1 MRDARMRRQFGHG
14 LTVTGQRFTF
24 QSPQTFKQILS
35 LCISGGRGYVKPHQL
50 PRRHAPTS
58 QLQGQP
64 GEVRRKDLRT
74 AIGRQLL
81 VLILGPQAITH
92 AGFQSP
98 GPARTLCG
106 AGFGDALGVEAG
118 HAAAGVKTRH
128 PCQPGI
134 DHHAHAI
141 DGQAGFG
148 DVGGQH
154 HFALARRCRID
165 GCPLRGEVQFTVQ
178 WAQ

>member
-14 LTVTGQRFTF
+14 LTVTGQRFAIQRSEAF
-24 QSPQTFKQILS
+24 QQILS
-35 LCISGGRGYVKPHQL
+35 LCIGSRRWHVEPHQL
-50 PRRHAPTS
+50 FGFYAPTS

-64 GEVRRKDLRT
+64 GEVRRKNFRT

-92 AGFQSP
+92 ARLQAP
-98 GPARTLCG
+98 GPARALGG
-106 AGFGDALGVEAG
+106 AGLGNALGVETG
-118 HAAAGVKTRH
+118 HAAAGVETRH
-128 PCQPGI
+128 PRQPGI
-134 DHHAHAI
+134 DHHAHAV
-141 DGQAGFG
+141 DGQTGLG

-165 GCPLRGEVQFTVQ
+165 RGPLRGEVQFTVQ
-178 WAQ
+178 RAQ